1 MKARFAAK
9 PIERRQV
16 ISAPIT
22 GSGIEEQ
29 IERRWRDLDA
39 KNHLR
44 ELGVVFTINAVATEN
59 FHLARDTL
67 ENVIACGR
75 LAQRRPVLRES
86 RERPSGL
93 PIHALSLDGFASGA
107 ARLANSPSITG
118 RGPSPRQ
125 GPKVQQRASYSP
137 AMG

>member
-1 MKARFAAK
+1 MRSDEVDEGAIRCQA
-9 PIERRQV
+9 IERRQV

-39 KNHLR
+39 KNHPR

-93 PIHALSLDGFASGA
+93 PIHALSLDGFATRSSSSSSGC
-107 ARLANSPSITG
+107 SGCGGIG
-118 RGPSPRQ
+118 
-125 GPKVQQRASYSP
+125 
-137 AMG
+137 